1 VIVDCAVYVDGFRRS
16 EPLQLVDAFEAAR
29 EDRSFVWIGLADP
42 TAEEFAAVQDELQLH
57 PLAVEDALS
66 AHQRPKLD
74 VFDHTM
80 FVVVLTADY
89 DDLNEQIDRG
99 EIHMFAGERSVV
111 TVRHG
116 KASPLN
122 AVRQHLEHSPEMLRM
137 GPLSVMHAVLDHIV
151 SDYQEVIEGV
161 ENDIDEVE
169 EQVFTSG
176 KNATERIFRLKRQ
189 VIEFHRAAIGL
200 QDVLEPLVRQQI
212 PAGCRHVEL
221 PQYFRDV
228 LDHATRIEGR
238 IAGSRDTLGSA
249 LEANLAQVS
258 VRQNEDMRAMAGW
271 AAIIAVPTLMAGI
284 WGMNFT
290 NMPELKSVYG
300 YPIALATI
308 VASGFLVR
316 WRLRR
321 NGWL

>member
-1 VIVDCAVYVDGFRRS
+1 MIVDCAVYVDGIRRP
-16 EPLQLVDAFEAAR
+16 EPLQVVDAFEAAR
-29 EDRSFVWIGLADP
+29 EDNAFVWIGLADP
-42 TAEEFAAVQDELQLH
+42 TAEEFAAVQEELQLH
-57 PLAVEDALS
+57 PLAVQDALN

-74 VFDHTM
+74 IFDHTM

-89 DDLNEQIDRG
+89 DDASERIDRG
-99 EIHMFAGERSVV
+99 EIHIFAGDRTVV

-116 KASPLN
+116 HASPLDV
-122 AVRQHLEHSPEMLRM
+122 VRRNLEKTPDMLRM
-137 GPLSVMHAVLDHIV
+137 GPTAVLHAVLDHIV
-151 SDYQEVIEGV
+151 TDYQHVIEGV

-169 EQVFTSG
+169 AEVFTSG

-189 VIEFHRAAIGL
+189 VLEFHRAAVGL
-200 QDVLEPLVRQQI
+200 EDVLEPLVRQQI
-212 PAGCRHVEL
+212 PASCRHNDL

-228 LDHATRIEGR
+228 LDHTIRVEGR

-290 NMPELKSVYG
+290 NMPELKTAWG

-308 VASGFLVR
+308 IASGFLVR

>member
-1 VIVDCAVYVDGFRRS
+1 VIVDCAVYVDGVRRS

-89 DDLNEQIDRG
+89 DDVNEQIDRG

-116 KASPLN
+116 KASPLDV
-122 AVRQHLEHSPEMLRM
+122 VRRQLERSPEMLKL
-137 GPLSVMHAVLDHIV
+137 GPTSVVHAVLDHIV

-290 NMPELKSVYG
+290 NMPELKTIYG